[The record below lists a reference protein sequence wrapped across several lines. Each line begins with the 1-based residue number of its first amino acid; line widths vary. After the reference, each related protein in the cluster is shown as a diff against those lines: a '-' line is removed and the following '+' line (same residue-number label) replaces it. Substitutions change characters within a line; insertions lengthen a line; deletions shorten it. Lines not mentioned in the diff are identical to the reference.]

1 MFSILHSSLKIGVD
15 FILPKFGP
23 AGNSDSFYSQGY
35 KHSVQMPQWL
45 FNLGLDAYEY
55 QCGKG
60 IHISPTTA
68 IAFGEKAAEYGISL
82 SLHAPYFISLSSADE
97 ETRLKS
103 IQYILDSAR
112 VANDM
117 GAKRITIH
125 SGSCSKMSRETA
137 LELAKDTLKMAIA
150 RLDDEGFSHITL
162 CPETMGKLNQLGTLQ
177 EVVEL
182 CKVDERLLPTLDF
195 GHLNARSMG
204 ALKTYSDFEKIFD
217 TVENN
222 LGIDRL
228 RVFHSHFSR
237 IEYTEGGEKRH
248 LTFED
253 TVYGPDFEH
262 IAELT
267 VKKNCAP
274 TFICES
280 KGTMAEDA
288 LTMKNIY
295 LGLKGE

>member
-1 MFSILHSSLKIGVD
+1 M
-15 FILPKFGP
+15 LPKFGP
-23 AGNSDSFYSQGY
+23 AGNSDSFYSQGF
-35 KHSVQMPQWL
+35 KHSVQMPKWL
-45 FNLGLDAYEY
+45 YEMGLDAYEY

-60 IHISPTTA
+60 VNISSATA
-68 IAFGEKAAEYGISL
+68 VAFGEKAAEYGISL

-103 IQYILDSAR
+103 IGYILESAR
-112 VANDM
+112 AANDM
-117 GAKRITIH
+117 GAKRMTVH

-137 LELAKDTLKMAIA
+137 LELAKDTLKMAIN
-150 RLDDEGFSHITL
+150 RLDEEGFSHITL
-162 CPETMGKLNQLGTLQ
+162 CPETMGKINQLGTLE
-177 EVVEL
+177 EVMEL
-182 CKVDERLLPTLDF
+182 CKVDDRLLPTIDF
-195 GHLNARSMG
+195 GHLNARSLG
-204 ALKTYSDFEKIFD
+204 GLKTYADFEKIFD
-217 TVENN
+217 TIENH

-253 TVYGPDFEH
+253 TIYGPHFEH

-267 VKKNCAP
+267 IKKNCAP

-280 KGTMAEDA
+280 RGTMAEDSK
-288 LTMKNIY
+288 TMKETY
-295 LGLKGE
+295 LKLKGEL